1 MPKLVCPPRERRK
14 GFSLIKELL
23 LPGGLLFRGPNEQFV
38 LPNERGR
45 DELLPA
51 TVFFLL
57 LLLLLAI
64 TAVSCRFYHD
74 YSFLSVSHKKVEIS
88 KKFLILIF
96 YLITNFKI

>member
-38 LPNERGR
+38 LPNERSR

-74 YSFLSVSHKKVEIS
+74 YSFFKRVTQKSR
-88 KKFLILIF
+88 
-96 YLITNFKI
+96 NFKKNIDSYILFNNQL